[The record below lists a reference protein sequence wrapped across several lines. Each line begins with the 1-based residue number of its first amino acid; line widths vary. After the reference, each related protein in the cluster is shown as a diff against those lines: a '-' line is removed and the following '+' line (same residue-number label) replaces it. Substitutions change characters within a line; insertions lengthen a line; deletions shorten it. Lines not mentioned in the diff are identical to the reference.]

1 MQFSTII
8 ALLAAATTALAIPAI
23 GSEIPDSLK
32 TIEKRA
38 SCSVPNVGEGLCLI
52 HCLAEDFCD
61 SYCTS
66 K

>member
-1 MQFSTII
+1 MQFSTI
-8 ALLAAATTALAIPAI
+8 LAILTTAATALAIPAI
-23 GSEIPDSLK
+23 GEIPESLK

-38 SCSVPNVGEGLCLI
+38 SCSVPNFGEGLCLI
-52 HCLAEDFCD
+52 HCLAEDYCD